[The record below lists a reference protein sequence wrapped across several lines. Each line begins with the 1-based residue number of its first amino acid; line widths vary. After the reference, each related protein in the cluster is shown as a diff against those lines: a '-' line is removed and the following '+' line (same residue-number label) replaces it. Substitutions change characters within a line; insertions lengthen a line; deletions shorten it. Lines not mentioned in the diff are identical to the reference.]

1 MEKKGLRKF
10 FVLLVSVAMTLAMSI
25 PAFAEPTGSTWKTVS
40 TSDELN
46 AAVQQGGNI
55 KLGAKLNIAD
65 SITIPDGKT
74 VVLDLNGDTL
84 DEDNKVTGPTITVQK
99 GANFTL
105 TNSNTST
112 SVVENNESGQ
122 PVILNN
128 GTTTIEGKVKL
139 QDTGNDQYYVL
150 VNHGDMT
157 INSPAYI
164 LIKTQESALIE
175 NGYSSYKSGDSIEGY
190 NKDVNQPNPKL
201 TINGGTFDGGKS
213 NVKNDDGGVVTING
227 GTFRNARNA
236 ILNWNKMTINGGD
249 FEAAYNLIENL
260 RDDSNKSDS
269 DELLNQG
276 DLTITGGKFTAT
288 LAKDTNGKILGVYPV
303 FGCNENDDPGGT
315 EKAKYTAAKTTITG
329 GTFTDR
335 LYGEVELNFTITGGT
350 FAAMPSYKSI
360 PSGYSIKKDSH
371 GYTIEPIK
379 LTNEWTEKLHIEG
392 WTFGEKA
399 NEPKAKAKYGT
410 PTYKYYDKAK
420 KELSKAPTEPGN
432 YFVKAF
438 VEGAQSADGF
448 YNSLE
453 SDYVPFAIAKESDSF
468 TTPLTMA
475 SWTYGNKAAEPSAA
489 VKEGKITY
497 TYYDKNKK
505 ALSKKPTLPGTY
517 YVKASV
523 AATAEVKGVESD
535 YVKFYIYQPA
545 FVLTAKTK
553 RTADKLSWTKVSG
566 ADTYKV
572 YYGRCS
578 KPLKL
583 CKTVKGTSLT
593 KKGLKKYRNYKFIV
607 KAYKTVK
614 GKRVFIAKSNSAHV
628 IGAGYSKRFTEAR
641 SVSVT
646 ESTMDLTVN
655 GLDTVD
661 AQQAKLKKGRRF
673 LGGSHAALFRFMS
686 SDKAVAQ
693 VNSKGEVTGVSAG
706 TCTVYVIAQNG
717 RYKTVTVTVK

>member
-1 MEKKGLRKF
+1 MMTRKIRAL
-10 FVLLVSVAMTLAMSI
+10 VIMLAICLLSII
-25 PAFAEPTGSTWKTVS
+25 PAFAEPTGTGTTPTEVD
-40 TSDELN
+40 TFEQLQNELN
-46 AAVQQGGNI
+46 KKGNLDL
-55 KLGAKLNIAD
+55 KFEGTGVRVKD
-65 SITIPDGKT
+65 SITILSGSNVT
-74 VVLDLNGDTL
+74 LDLNG
-84 DEDNKVTGPTITVQK
+84 NKLVESLNGPTILVQR
-99 GANFTL
+99 GATLTL
-105 TNSNTST
+105 TNTASKE
-112 SVVENNESGQ
+112 SVVENTMDGQ
-122 PVILNN
+122 PAVLNN
-128 GTTTIEGKVKL
+128 GTTTIEGNVKL
-139 QDTGNDQYYVL
+139 QDTRNDQYYVL

-157 INSPAYI
+157 INDPVTVYI
-164 LIKTQESALIE
+164 GNSEKGNSEKSVLIE
-175 NGYSSYKSGDSIEGY
+175 NGYYSYKDSSNPNNGY
-190 NKDVNQPNPKL
+190 VDGVNQANPKL
-201 TINGGTFDGGKS
+201 TINGGTFDGGRS

-227 GTFRNARNA
+227 GTFKNAMNA

-249 FEAAYNLIENL
+249 FTAKYNLIKNL

-269 DELLNQG
+269 GELDDSNKSDSGELLDQG
-276 DLTITGGKFTAT
+276 DLTINGGTFTAT
-288 LAKDTNGKILGVYPV
+288 LVIKNNGEILGVYPV
-303 FGCNENDDPGGT
+303 FGCNESDDT
-315 EKAKYTAAKTTITG
+315 EKTKYTAAKTTITG
-329 GTFTDR
+329 GTFTNR
-335 LYGEVELNFTITGGT
+335 LDGNVALNFTITGGT
-350 FAAMPSYKSI
+350 FAVMPSSKSI
-360 PSGYSIKKDSH
+360 PSGYSIKKDSY

-392 WTFGEKA
+392 WTFGKKA

-410 PTYKYYDKAK
+410 PTYK
-420 KELSKAPTEPGN
+420 
-432 YFVKAF
+432 
-438 VEGAQSADGF
+438 
-448 YNSLE
+448 
-453 SDYVPFAIAKESDSF
+453 
-468 TTPLTMA
+468 
-475 SWTYGNKAAEPSAA
+475 
-489 VKEGKITY
+489 
-497 TYYDKNKK
+497 YYDKNKK

-572 YYGRCS
+572 YYGSCS
-578 KPLKL
+578 RPLKF

-614 GKRVFIAKSNSAHV
+614 GKRVFIAKTNSAHV

-655 GLDTVD
+655 GHDTVD